1 MAELPPLPQNFTYS
15 AEHEW
20 INAGAD
26 AIVGNTVKI
35 GITAVAADALGEVV
49 YVDLPEVGDTVTAGE
64 TCGEVESTKSVS
76 DLYCPVTG
84 EVTAINEAATDN
96 PGVLNSDPYGRRLAV
111 RSQRHRTGRSDGRSR
126 LRRGQLPL
134 THPPTD
140 GTDHGWSHPA

>member
-1 MAELPPLPQNFTYS
+1 MAQLPPLPQNFTYS

-84 EVTAINEAATDN
+84 EVTAINESATDN
-96 PGVLNSDPYGRRLAV
+96 PGVLNSDPYG
-111 RSQRHRTGRSDGRSR
+111 DGWLFEVNVTELGEVMDAAGYAEANS
-126 LRRGQLPL
+126 L
-134 THPPTD
+134 
-140 GTDHGWSHPA
+140 